1 MSGGGGATIVQYQY
15 LYVDSFHFKA
25 HNFNYI
31 SLSNQRVHA
40 LVQAI
45 AGDISAHKPV
55 YEGMCVKCQEL
66 LEHGVED
73 AEELQQKLDNAQQR
87 WNAIQVRMCVVLPSH
102 V

>member
-1 MSGGGGATIVQYQY
+1 MALI
-15 LYVDSFHFKA
+15 YVLSKFEPLA
-25 HNFNYI
+25 CNFQPVCI
-31 SLSNQRVHA
+31 HL
-40 LVQAI
+40 LCQAI

-87 WNAIQVRMCVVLPSH
+87 WNAIQVCVCVCMCVIRVTRLP

>member
-1 MSGGGGATIVQYQY
+1 MSGYFTVVQCQY
-15 LYVDSFHFKA
+15 LQKA
-25 HNFNYI
+25 HNFNHV
-31 SLSNQRVHA
+31 SLSNLRVHVHA

-87 WNAIQVRMCVVLPSH
+87 WNAIQVRMCVVLLSH